1 MKKLFSFLAV
11 MVVAMGGI
19 SAQAVEEPH
28 DTLYFYKTWSQMLN
42 QQPDA
47 FLEDPYI
54 ELQSPFEI
62 YISTTDYKA
71 DKAIKKDYLAAT
83 IGDSIWLINSEYIK
97 KNFSGNVSK
106 LSGYIPVFFND
117 KVAYLTFV
125 GYGENLSFTQMMFGT
140 LDDPVEY
147 EEIVDLYYIDFFNR
161 KVLKVTPVV
170 LSGLLEPYHD
180 LQMRYEGMKDYKK
193 RSIIRDYFY
202 KFVDRATQDVMRPF
216 ILDLVN

>member
-1 MKKLFSFLAV
+1 
-11 MVVAMGGI
+11 
-19 SAQAVEEPH
+19 
-28 DTLYFYKTWSQMLN
+28 
-42 QQPDA
+42 
-47 FLEDPYI
+47 
-54 ELQSPFEI
+54 
-62 YISTTDYKA
+62 
-71 DKAIKKDYLAAT
+71 
-83 IGDSIWLINSEYIK
+83 
-97 KNFSGNVSK
+97 
-106 LSGYIPVFFND
+106 VFFND